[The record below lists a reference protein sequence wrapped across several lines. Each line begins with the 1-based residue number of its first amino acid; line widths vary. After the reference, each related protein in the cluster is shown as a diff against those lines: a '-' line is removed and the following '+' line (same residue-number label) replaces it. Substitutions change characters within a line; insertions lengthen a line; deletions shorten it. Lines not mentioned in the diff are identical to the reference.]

1 MLGINGSE
9 LVILAVIA
17 VMVLGP
23 ERLPEYAA
31 QLGRLVKQLR
41 RMAAGAKDQL
51 REEVGDEIVD
61 MDWRKLDPRQYDPRR
76 IIKEALLD
84 DDEDDDFGQQRST
97 TKSAPALA
105 AGAAGVAGAATATKT
120 AGTSAAA
127 ARPGAGPGTKRIER
141 LEPGQ
146 AAPFDVEAT

>member
-1 MLGINGSE
+1 VLGINGSE
-9 LVILAVIA
+9 LIILAVIA
-17 VMVLGP
+17 VIVLGP

-84 DDEDDDFGQQRST
+84 DDEDDDFGPQRST
-97 TKSAPALA
+97 PKSAPALA
-105 AGAAGVAGAATATKT
+105 GGAAGARAAMATKT
-120 AGTSAAA
+120 AGTSTAAA
-127 ARPGAGPGTKRIER
+127 GAGAGLGTTRRIER

>member
-9 LVILAVIA
+9 LIILAVIA
-17 VMVLGP
+17 VIVLGP

-84 DDEDDDFGQQRST
+84 DDEDDFGQQRSS
-97 TKSAPALA
+97 SAPALA
-105 AGAAGVAGAATATKT
+105 AGAAGAATATKT
-120 AGTSAAA
+120 AGASMAAA
-127 ARPGAGPGTKRIER
+127 GSGAGSGIKRIER

>member
-1 MLGINGSE
+1 VLGINGSE
-9 LVILAVIA
+9 LIILAVIA
-17 VMVLGP
+17 VIVLGP

-84 DDEDDDFGQQRST
+84 DDEDDFGQQRSS
-97 TKSAPALA
+97 SAPALA
-105 AGAAGVAGAATATKT
+105 AGAAGAATATKT
-120 AGTSAAA
+120 AGASMAAA
-127 ARPGAGPGTKRIER
+127 GSGAGSGIKRIER

>member
-1 MLGINGSE
+1 M
-9 LVILAVIA
+9 VILAVIA